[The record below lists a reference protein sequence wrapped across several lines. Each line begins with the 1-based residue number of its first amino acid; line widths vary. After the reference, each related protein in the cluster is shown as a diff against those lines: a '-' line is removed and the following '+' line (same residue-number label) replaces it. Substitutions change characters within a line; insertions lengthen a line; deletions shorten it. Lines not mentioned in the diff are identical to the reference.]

1 MNQCEDES
9 MTTKVNERESG
20 AARISKKKPVN
31 AVRPV
36 ATWILVL
43 ILIVML
49 LAPLV

>member
-36 ATWILVL
+36 ATWILLLV
-43 ILIVML
+43 LIVML

>member
-1 MNQCEDES
+1 
-9 MTTKVNERESG
+9 MTTKVTERESG
-20 AARISKKKPVN
+20 LRISKKKPVN
-31 AVRPV
+31 AVKPV